1 MSIAAGISS
10 VNAALTTV
18 KTMRAIEK
26 AYDQAVLKSQL
37 AELMGNLSEAKMALI
52 DAKEEI
58 SARDEEIKDLKGK
71 LKTQSETVQFDGYSY
86 AATPD
91 GKPTGA
97 PYCNACIANDG
108 THIPLSHAMHRHW
121 MCPRCK
127 GVASNVQKF
136 P

>member
-1 MSIAAGISS
+1 MSVAAAITS
-10 VNAALTTV
+10 VNAALTTL
-18 KTMRAIEK
+18 KAMRAIEK

-58 SARDEEIKDLKGK
+58 SARDDEIKDLKGK
-71 LKTQSETVQFDGYSY
+71 LKKQAETAQFDGYSY
-86 AATPD
+86 AATVE

-108 THIPLSHAMHRHW
+108 TQIPLSHAMDRHW
-121 MCPRCK
+121 LCPRCK
-127 GVASNVQKF
+127 GIASNVRKF